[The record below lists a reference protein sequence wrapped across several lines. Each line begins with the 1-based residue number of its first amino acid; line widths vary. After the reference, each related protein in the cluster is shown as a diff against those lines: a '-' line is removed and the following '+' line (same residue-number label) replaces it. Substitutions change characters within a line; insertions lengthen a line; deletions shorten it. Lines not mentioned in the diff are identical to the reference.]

1 MATTLPWRRR
11 QLNDGQG
18 IKSEMLG
25 GGGGGGGGGGVCG
38 VGDILSG
45 MEGI

>member
-1 MATTLPWRRR
+1 
-11 QLNDGQG
+11 
-18 IKSEMLG
+18 MLG